1 MQTFDNF
8 IIIEEISKELKIPTV
23 EAAEI
28 FEAYFS
34 ILNSL
39 ILKTGESFKVKYSL
53 GILYSRT
60 INGVK
65 KLLYKKSNWIKFH
78 KITRL

>member
-34 ILNSL
+34 ILNGSFPISL
-39 ILKTGESFKVKYSL
+39 KCANFSRRICSNSFKFSIGNPPISF
-53 GILYSRT
+53 GIV
-60 INGVK
+60 N
-65 KLLYKKSNWIKFH
+65 
-78 KITRL
+78 